1 LDDYS
6 DDGSY
11 QPSESSDDDDDAI
24 SNNDDDYT
32 SNEPDEVDDDDDEDD
47 SDDDSA
53 DIDADA
59 PASEESD
66 SSDSVSS
73 DDESVEN
80 PGVGN
85 DDESVENTGVE
96 NNDATSDDDGESV
109 KNTGVGDDEI
119 PVENTGV
126 HQPTE
131 YERFRQAEEAG
142 RTAALNND
150 NKPRT
155 RSTAA
160 QEFIHSMFEDMD
172 PSSIFELMSGED
184 EEEMLSFVTAQMTA
198 KAGLK
203 YFGQDGADAIMVELE
218 QLLYR
223 KVMDG
228 CKAGDLSKEQKKAAL
243 KYLMF
248 LKQKRCGK
256 IKGRGC
262 ADGRKQRLYKT
273 KEESSSPTVSIE
285 ALFLTCMIDAMED
298 RYVVTCDIPGAFMHA
313 DIDELIH
320 IKLEGELVDLLIR
333 LDATYKEFVT
343 VEYGKRVIYTKLNKA
358 LYGTMQASLLFW
370 RKFKKFLTD
379 LGYEENPYDSC
390 VVNKMING
398 KQCTV
403 CWYVDDVKASHV
415 EESVVEDLISKMQ
428 EEYGKEAPLTV
439 SRGKVL
445 EYLGMKID
453 YSNTGK
459 VVFSRRDY
467 VKNLLEECPD
477 ELLKAGTATTPAANH
492 ISNINPNATKLDK
505 EKAEIF
511 HHLVAKLLYLSKRTR
526 PDIQFPVTFLT
537 TRVREPDIDDWKKL
551 GRCLCYLRGS
561 MELDLTLETALPM
574 IIRWWIDS
582 AYGVHVDCKSHTGGA
597 MSLGKGCP
605 LNMSRKQRIN
615 TRSSTEAELVGVN
628 DNMTMVLWTK
638 LFLEAQGLEVM
649 DNIIYQDN
657 KSTMLLEK
665 NGRQSSGK
673 KTRHFDIRYYFIHDH
688 IKRGTVRVEYCPTDL
703 MVGDFHTKPLQG
715 SAFHRFRAR
724 ISLMIHFLIP

>member
-1 LDDYS
+1 
-6 DDGSY
+6 
-11 QPSESSDDDDDAI
+11 
-24 SNNDDDYT
+24 
-32 SNEPDEVDDDDDEDD
+32 
-47 SDDDSA
+47 
-53 DIDADA
+53 
-59 PASEESD
+59 
-66 SSDSVSS
+66 
-73 DDESVEN
+73 
-80 PGVGN
+80 
-85 DDESVENTGVE
+85 
-96 NNDATSDDDGESV
+96 
-109 KNTGVGDDEI
+109 
-119 PVENTGV
+119 
-126 HQPTE
+126 
-131 YERFRQAEEAG
+131 
-142 RTAALNND
+142 
-150 NKPRT
+150 
-155 RSTAA
+155 
-160 QEFIHSMFEDMD
+160 MFEDMD
-172 PSSIFELMSGED
+172 PNPIFELMSGED

-333 LDATYKEFVT
+333 LDATYKEFMT
-343 VEYGKRVIYTKLNKA
+343 VENGKRVIYTKLNKA

-415 EESVVEDLISKMQ
+415 EEAVVEDLISKMQ

-453 YSNTGK
+453 YSKAGK
-459 VVFSRRDY
+459 VVFSMREY

-492 ISNINPNATKLDK
+492 VSNVNPNATKLDK

-526 PDIQFPVTFLT
+526 PDIQFPVAFLT

-551 GRCLCYLRGS
+551 GRCLCYLKGS

-582 AYGVHVDCKSHTGGA
+582 AYGVHPDCKSHTGGA

-605 LNMSRKQRIN
+605 INNSRKQRIN

-638 LFLEAQGLEVM
+638 LFLEAQGIEVT

-715 SAFHRFRAR
+715 SAFRRFRAIILNLPHDPLLDPMTDSQECVGTVPKPSVR
-724 ISLMIHFLIP
+724 TPVSTHAHENRSKPPDQDAWITVTKNRNSRKPSLFCRGK